1 MIGMLGQM
9 LVQFVQSNPAMVGH
23 ALAVAGNE
31 VAQTKKRKLDAEE
44 AQRARQKQEEEAIAQ
59 HKAEIYDF
67 AIRCEVESLTGT
79 DERYKKY
86 DADVL
91 REFAEKR
98 LLEHL
103 PARIESWNGEIAER
117 SEEIDSENAIVRNLQ
132 EQLAEQNR
140 SEKDF
145 EDAMN
150 EYQNH
155 CDEANRLNEFY
166 RIFVSASDD
175 DFGQLEIMS
184 AVKRFSISDSELL
197 AIKKF
202 AKKNSLAKD
211 VEFMKMPSKPK
222 KRRSAKSASMASLEK
237 EIGKH
242 KKIIDEDQKSIA
254 LIEDLVGVM
263 REFVDDADETVES
276 SGGSCSED
284 GEVGD
289 EGADVEP
296 EEIISSGSEIAD
308 ATEVTDAVSEIY
320 SWFEGSKGLEGVF
333 LCEEIP
339 DDKLANACES
349 MKVREASVVVLID
362 TTVFG
367 SAKDGIVVTESAV
380 YLKDMWEAPKR
391 FTWRQLKTAKIRGDG
406 DVLKINRFEF
416 NGMTDEGLV
425 SAIAQSLSEIA
436 KRLG

>member
-9 LVQFVQSNPAMVGH
+9 LAQFVQSNPAMVGH

-44 AQRARQKQEEEAIAQ
+44 AQIARQKQEEEAIAQ

-67 AIRCEVESLTGT
+67 AIRCEVESLTET

-98 LLEHL
+98 LLENL

-117 SEEIDSENAIVRNLQ
+117 SGEIDSENAIVRNLQ

-150 EYQNH
+150 EYQDRCN
-155 CDEANRLNEFY
+155 EANRLNEFY

-184 AVKRFSISDSELL
+184 AVKRFSISESELL

-222 KRRSAKSASMASLEK
+222 KQRSAKSASMASLKK

-263 REFVDDADETVES
+263 REFVDDADETAES
-276 SGGSCSED
+276 SDGSRSED
-284 GEVGD
+284 GEVED
-289 EGADVEP
+289 EGAEVES
-296 EEIISSGSEIAD
+296 EEISSSESEISD

-425 SAIAQSLSEIA
+425 DAIAQSLSEIA